1 MGSVVIEGPFPRRWQ
16 LGVVVRNGARYL
28 FRGAVR
34 NWIRNIGG
42 TAPAL
47 GSMTLLLLLS
57 GLVGLTGF
65 AMRNLAVTEAHD
77 ASLLHVYLRDDA
89 TDDQVAA
96 LRARIE
102 ADHRVAGVGYTTKA
116 QALARAQ
123 RRPGLPELVDATDSN
138 PFPASLD
145 VQVKQVSDV
154 GAIDALVRDDP

>member
-16 LGVVVRNGARYL
+16 FGVVVRNGARYL

-65 AMRNLAVTEAHD
+65 AMRNLAETEAHD

-89 TDDQVAA
+89 NDVQISA
-96 LRARIE
+96 LRGRLQ
-102 ADHRVAGVGYTTKA
+102 ADHRVGTVGYTRK
-116 QALARAQ
+116 
-123 RRPGLPELVDATDSN
+123 
-138 PFPASLD
+138 
-145 VQVKQVSDV
+145 
-154 GAIDALVRDDP
+154 